1 MTEDEHPEPV
11 ELEVA
16 DETEEHPSPVELEP
30 NEVEE
35 VTQPQVP
42 ITREQM
48 ALLVRRLKR
57 KIIKEEQR
65 EIRVK
70 KDRKKKKNLKKQR
83 KHAKN
88 RGR

>member
-1 MTEDEHPEPV
+1 MTDDQHPEPV
-11 ELEVA
+11 ELEA
-16 DETEEHPSPVELEP
+16 
-30 NEVEE
+30 VEE
-35 VTQPQVP
+35 ENVAEEPQPTQVP

-48 ALLVRRLKR
+48 AYLVRKMKR

-65 EIRVK
+65 EKRVS
-70 KDRKKKKNLKKQR
+70 KDRKKKALLKKQR

>member
-1 MTEDEHPEPV
+1 MTEEEHPEPV
-11 ELEVA
+11 ELETI
-16 DETEEHPSPVELEP
+16 E
-30 NEVEE
+30 EE
-35 VTQPQVP
+35 VAEEPQPKQIP

-48 ALLVRRLKR
+48 ALLVSKMKR

-65 EIRVK
+65 EKRVS
-70 KDRKKKKNLKKQR
+70 KDRKKKALLKKQR